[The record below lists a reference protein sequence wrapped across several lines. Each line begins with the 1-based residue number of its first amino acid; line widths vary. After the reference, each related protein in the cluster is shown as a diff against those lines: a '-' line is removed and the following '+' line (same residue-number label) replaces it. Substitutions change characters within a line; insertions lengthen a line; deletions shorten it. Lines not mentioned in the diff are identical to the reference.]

1 MTILRAE
8 KWKATRDDMRIM
20 VILLIFDLEAI
31 LSVLVKSSKNMFEVI
46 EVLESFREYFT

>member
-31 LSVLVKSSKNMFEVI
+31 LSVVVKIMKKYV
-46 EVLESFREYFT
+46 